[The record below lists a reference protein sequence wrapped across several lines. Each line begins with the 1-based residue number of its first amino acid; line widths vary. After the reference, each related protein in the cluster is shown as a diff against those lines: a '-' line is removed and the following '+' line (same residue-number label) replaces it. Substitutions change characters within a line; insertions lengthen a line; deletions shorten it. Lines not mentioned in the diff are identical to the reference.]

1 MKGKQ
6 YSKPKTSNKQVYR
19 VGDKMNKQDILD
31 MVNSG
36 MFSSARKLE
45 LFCHD
50 WNISVSDTLDLI
62 KRYDEL
68 YNPNFWK

>member
-1 MKGKQ
+1 MK
-6 YSKPKTSNKQVYR
+6 
-19 VGDKMNKQDILD
+19 KQDILD

-36 MFSSARKLE
+36 MFSSARKLD

-50 WNISVSDTLDLI
+50 WDMSVSDTLDLI